1 MQLLFKQLSKR
12 EVNHIL
18 VNFTVFHL
26 INQKKVYVIV
36 VLLFFS
42 LQIEAN
48 FKEFCELTWH
58 QNTYKSITT
67 KGAETIDHLLES
79 ARLYLEYDLC
89 LYFREEVLYQEYQMS
104 TSLGPVEAV
113 LQVQDYQQNVTELKS
128 QPTAFSNICT
138 LGFQN

>member
-1 MQLLFKQLSKR
+1 MSWPGTKTL
-12 EVNHIL
+12 
-18 VNFTVFHL
+18 T
-26 INQKKVYVIV
+26 KV
-36 VLLFFS
+36 S
-42 LQIEAN
+42 
-48 FKEFCELTWH
+48 
-58 QNTYKSITT
+58 TT

-138 LGFQN
+138 LCFQN